1 MSTEASSNGS
11 GSGSGSRRTAEV
23 HTPNPIHLMASG
35 ALAPEPGGPAET
47 AAPRRGRRLRRAVS
61 GTTAALGACVMVAGL
76 AAPLIAQPQQGGAS
90 GGSATLAA
98 AAPAQ
103 HLSGTGGTALGSGER
118 AFDTISPIE
127 SAPEAKPGAPDLSGL
142 ASSKVRYP
150 FDAQVPL
157 TDPFGYRTAPV
168 AQFHDAQD
176 FAAADGTPI
185 RIIASGIVL
194 EAGQTTDGCGFGLK
208 VQHNIGGRD
217 VTSRY
222 CHMQNDSSSY
232 RVGDRVKIGDTAGR
246 VGATGMAFGSHLH
259 LAMRQD
265 DVAIDPMVF
274 LTKNTR

>member
-1 MSTEASSNGS
+1 MSTESPNAPEAHP
-11 GSGSGSRRTAEV
+11 RDELR
-23 HTPNPIHLMASG
+23 TPNPIHLMSADGPQPALEAAEPESAS
-35 ALAPEPGGPAET
+35 PT
-47 AAPRRGRRLRRAVS
+47 AARRLRRAVTA
-61 GTTAALGACVMVAGL
+61 TTAALGACVMVAGL
-76 AAPLIAQPQQGGAS
+76 AAPLLAQPQQAGAS
-90 GGSATLAA
+90 GSGIALAA

-118 AFDTISPIE
+118 AFDAISPIE
-127 SAPEAKPGAPDLSGL
+127 TAPEAKPGSPDLSGL
-142 ASSKVRYP
+142 SDSKVRYP

-194 EAGQTTDGCGFGLK
+194 EAGQTIDGCGFGLK
-208 VQHNIGGRD
+208 VQHKIGGRD

-222 CHMQNDSSSY
+222 CHMQNDSSSFQ
-232 RVGDRVKIGDTAGR
+232 VGQQVKIGDTAGR
-246 VGATGMAFGSHLH
+246 VGATGMAFGAHLH

-265 DVAIDPMVF
+265 DKPIDPMVF
-274 LTKNTR
+274 LTKNIR

>member
-1 MSTEASSNGS
+1 MTEPRSSEPAQAN
-11 GSGSGSRRTAEV
+11 T
-23 HTPNPIHLMASG
+23 TNPIHLIEFTGASS
-35 ALAPEPGGPAET
+35 ASEP
-47 AAPRRGRRLRRAVS
+47 APRRPLQRLFRA
-61 GTTAALGACVMVAGL
+61 AA
-76 AAPLIAQPQQGGAS
+76 
-90 GGSATLAA
+90 ATLAA
-98 AAPAQ
+98 GLLVGGVAAPLMSQPFVSSNSAAAASVLEPQ

-194 EAGQTTDGCGFGLK
+194 EAGQTIDGCGFGLK

-246 VGATGMAFGSHLH
+246 VGATGMAFGAHLH

-274 LTKNTR
+274 LTKNIGRG